1 MKVTQLNLITQYH
14 SIKEEINS
22 AITAVLESGIVINGE
37 NVKKI
42 ESTLAKYS
50 NTKYGIGVA
59 NGSDA
64 IYIAL
69 KALGIGKG
77 DSVISPTFTFFQ
89 LPEAS

>member
-1 MKVTQLNLITQYH
+1 MKVSQLDLTTQYH

-22 AITAVLESGIVINGE
+22 TITTVLESGIVINGK

-42 ESTLAKYS
+42 ENSIAAYS
-50 NTKYGIGVA
+50 DNKYGIGVA

-69 KALGIGKG
+69 KALGIGQG
-77 DSVISPTFTFFQ
+77 DAVISPPFTFF
-89 LPEAS
+89 ATAG